1 MLVVIVGCQL
11 FHVNKVAFGK
21 HLGTS
26 SPSIGDTLFFI
37 RGHSISVPHILGEI
51 RNILE
56 DALTL

>member
-11 FHVNKVAFGK
+11 FHVNAFGK

-37 RGHSISVPHILGEI
+37 RGHPISVPHILGEI